1 MKSKKVVLIILGII
15 FGVLL
20 IGLLF
25 FYGYSSF
32 LVSQIYGQQASPFQ
46 AWRNYFGYL
55 FSKIPFVKNFVQYE
69 PISVFT
75 AKEYFEKAYEEYAS
89 QLDAKLK
96 ELEEKEKLL
105 AQKEAQIDKL
115 LEALKTVENNW
126 KEQRLK
132 EELNKVEDTTTLKR
146 LKDIVDTFLNSE
158 PAQLRRLMNADNMS
172 VETLALV
179 FSKLPAD
186 TRAELV
192 QELTAV
198 NPVKAAQVIEKMGG
212 VDQLISDLENKIQD
226 LEEKIHEIVSYE
238 AQIVTIDGFRKGLS
252 AYLSEMPYEE
262 IWNMVE
268 KISKKPD
275 LVLYILSNV
284 DDQTRIRLL
293 KDIKDKNEE
302 LFIEVLNLGARF

>member
-1 MKSKKVVLIILGII
+1 MKSRKWLFILLGILIGVLIVAVI
-15 FGVLL
+15 
-20 IGLLF
+20 F
-25 FYGYSSF
+25 FYGYSSY
-32 LVSQIYGQQASPFQ
+32 LISQIYGKEASTFQ
-46 AWRNYFGYL
+46 AWRNYFGLL
-55 FSKIPFVKNFVQYE
+55 FSKVPIVKNFVQYE
-69 PISVFT
+69 PINVFT
-75 AKEYFEKAYEEYAS
+75 AKEYFESAYEQYAS

-96 ELEEKEKLL
+96 ELEEKETLL
-105 AQKEAQIDKL
+105 AKKESEVNKL

-132 EELNKVEDTTTLKR
+132 EQLNKVEDTTTLKR
-146 LKDIVDTFLNSE
+146 LQDLVDTFLNSD
-158 PAQLRRLMNADNMS
+158 PPQLRRLMNAENMS
-172 VETLALV
+172 VETLALIL
-179 FSKLPAD
+179 SKLPAD
-186 TRAELV
+186 TRAELL

-198 NPVKAAQVIEKMGG
+198 NPVKAAQVVEKIGG
-212 VDQLISDLENKIQD
+212 VDQIISDIENKIQD
-226 LEEKIHEIVSYE
+226 LEAKINELVSYE
-238 AQIVTIDGFRKGLS
+238 AQIITVDGFRKGLS

-275 LVLYILSNV
+275 LVFYILSNV